1 MNNTTTAIDQDGFK
15 LAVGVEEVSSASRG
29 VLEVVIQREM
39 DKVSRYFKCATQPSL
54 SDMYNQAIDN
64 NKVIMYSII

>member
-15 LAVGVEEVSSASRG
+15 LAANVEEVLLASRG

-39 DKVSRYFKCATQPSL
+39 DKVSRHFNCSTQVSL
-54 SDMYNQAIDN
+54 SDMYKQAIEN
-64 NKVIMYSII
+64 KKVIMYSIF

>member
-15 LAVGVEEVSSASRG
+15 LAADVEDVSTESRG

-39 DKVSRYFKCATQPSL
+39 DKVSRYFKCATQVSL
-54 SDMYNQAIDN
+54 SDMYNQAIEN
-64 NKVIMYSII
+64 KKVIMYSII